1 MGDQMAK
8 AEDFENKAEKKLSS
22 WGMFGSKFED
32 AADLFDKSANS
43 YKLSKSWDKAGS
55 TYIKLANCH
64 LKLESKH
71 EAASA
76 YVDAAHCYKKVN
88 MNDAVSCLDNAVNIF
103 CDIGRISM
111 AARYLKEIAEL
122 CESEQNIEKALV
134 YYEKSADFYESEE
147 VTTSANQCKQK
158 VAQFSAQLE
167 QYQKS
172 IEIYEAIARQSLNN
186 NLLKYG
192 VKGHLLNAGIC
203 ELCKGD
209 VVAISKALERYQ
221 ELDPTFSGTRE
232 YKLLADVAAAIDE
245 EDVAKFTEAVKEFDS
260 MTPLD
265 SWKTTLFLRVKEKL
279 KAKELEEDDLT

>member
-1 MGDQMAK
+1 MGDQLAK
-8 AEDFENKAEKKLSS
+8 AEDCENKAEKKLSS

-32 AADLFDKSANS
+32 AADLFDKSANH
-43 YKLSKSWDKAGS
+43 YKLAKSWDKAGS
-55 TYIKLANCH
+55 TYVKLANCH

-76 YVDAAHCYKKVN
+76 YVDAAHCYKKIN
-88 MNDAVSCLDNAVNIF
+88 MNEAISCLDNAVNNF

-134 YYEKSADFYESEE
+134 YYEKSADLYESEE

-158 VAQFSAQLE
+158 VAQFSAQLQ
-167 QYQKS
+167 QYQKA
-172 IEIYEAIARQSLNN
+172 IEIYEDIARQSLSN

-203 ELCKGD
+203 QLCKGD
-209 VVAISKALERYQ
+209 VIAITNALERYQ
-221 ELDPTFSGTRE
+221 DLDPTFSGTRE
-232 YKLLADVAAAIDE
+232 YRLLADVAAAIDE
-245 EDVAKFTEAVKEFDS
+245 EDVAKFTEVVKEFDS

-265 SWKTTLFLRVKEKL
+265 SWKTTLFLRVKEQI